1 MKIYILIALFN
12 GLCFSKAV
20 LEPEKQIQ
28 NSIFY
33 DILEEYSY
41 HRISENNISFDRN
54 SFNLKNIGSGRISI
68 NHEWPSDYLIYFLN
82 SESVIAKS
90 RYKNSKKII
99 NELKSDK
106 KSIIEIA
113 STIVHEATHEIELQT
128 TGTTNEVGPKNAE
141 KKFIDWVEKNWKMII
156 TRIPELNSIKD

>member
-1 MKIYILIALFN
+1 MKIYILIALLN

-41 HRISENNISFDRN
+41 HRISENNISFDKDN
-54 SFNLKNIGSGRISI
+54 FNLKNTGSRGISI
-68 NHEWPSDYLIYFLN
+68 NYEWPSDYLIYFLN
-82 SESVIAKS
+82 SESVIAKG

-99 NELKSDK
+99 NELN
-106 KSIIEIA
+106 
-113 STIVHEATHEIELQT
+113 TQ
-128 TGTTNEVGPKNAE
+128 E
-141 KKFIDWVEKNWKMII
+141 K
-156 TRIPELNSIKD
+156 

>member
-1 MKIYILIALFN
+1 MKIYILIALLN

-28 NSIFY
+28 NSLFY
-33 DILEEYSY
+33 DILEECSY

-54 SFNLKNIGSGRISI
+54 SFNLNNIGSGSISI

-82 SESVIAKS
+82 SESVIAKG

-99 NELKSDK
+99 KELN
-106 KSIIEIA
+106 IIE
-113 STIVHEATHEIELQT
+113 
-128 TGTTNEVGPKNAE
+128 
-141 KKFIDWVEKNWKMII
+141 
-156 TRIPELNSIKD
+156 

>member
-1 MKIYILIALFN
+1 MLN

-41 HRISENNISFDRN
+41 HRISENNISFEWN
-54 SFNLKNIGSGRISI
+54 SFNLKNIGSGSISI
-68 NHEWPSDYLIYFLN
+68 NHEWPSDYLIHFLN
-82 SESVIAKS
+82 SEGVIAKG

-99 NELKSDK
+99 NELNTK
-106 KSIIEIA
+106 E
-113 STIVHEATHEIELQT
+113 
-128 TGTTNEVGPKNAE
+128 
-141 KKFIDWVEKNWKMII
+141 
-156 TRIPELNSIKD
+156 

>member
-1 MKIYILIALFN
+1 MKKYILIFLFN

-28 NSIFY
+28 NSLFY

-54 SFNLKNIGSGRISI
+54 SFNLNNIGSGSISI
-68 NHEWPSDYLIYFLN
+68 NHEWPSDYLIHFLDY
-82 SESVIAKS
+82 ESVIAKG

-99 NELKSDK
+99 NELNTK
-106 KSIIEIA
+106 E
-113 STIVHEATHEIELQT
+113 
-128 TGTTNEVGPKNAE
+128 
-141 KKFIDWVEKNWKMII
+141 
-156 TRIPELNSIKD
+156 

>member
-1 MKIYILIALFN
+1 MKKYILIFFFN
-12 GLCFSKAV
+12 GFCFSTVV

-54 SFNLKNIGSGRISI
+54 SFNLKNIGSGSISI

-82 SESVIAKS
+82 SESFIAKG

-99 NELKSDK
+99 NELNTQ
-106 KSIIEIA
+106 E
-113 STIVHEATHEIELQT
+113 
-128 TGTTNEVGPKNAE
+128 
-141 KKFIDWVEKNWKMII
+141 
-156 TRIPELNSIKD
+156 

>member
-82 SESVIAKS
+82 FDDVIRKN
-90 RYKNSKKII
+90 RYRNSKNII
-99 NELKSDK
+99 NELNT
-106 KSIIEIA
+106 IE
-113 STIVHEATHEIELQT
+113 
-128 TGTTNEVGPKNAE
+128 K
-141 KKFIDWVEKNWKMII
+141 
-156 TRIPELNSIKD
+156 

>member
-41 HRISENNISFDRN
+41 HRITENNISTDKN
-54 SFNLKNIGSGRISI
+54 NFNLKNTGSSGISI
-68 NHEWPSDYLIYFLN
+68 NYEWPSDYLIYFLN
-82 SESVIAKS
+82 FKVDIKKN
-90 RYKNSKKII
+90 RYRNSKNII
-99 NELKSDK
+99 NELN
-106 KSIIEIA
+106 
-113 STIVHEATHEIELQT
+113 TL
-128 TGTTNEVGPKNAE
+128 E
-141 KKFIDWVEKNWKMII
+141 K
-156 TRIPELNSIKD
+156 

>member
-54 SFNLKNIGSGRISI
+54 SFNLKIS
-68 NHEWPSDYLIYFLN
+68 DQAVFLLIMN
-82 SESVIAKS
+82 GQVI
-90 RYKNSKKII
+90 
-99 NELKSDK
+99 
-106 KSIIEIA
+106 
-113 STIVHEATHEIELQT
+113 T
-128 TGTTNEVGPKNAE
+128 
-141 KKFIDWVEKNWKMII
+141 
-156 TRIPELNSIKD
+156 

>member
-1 MKIYILIALFN
+1 MRIYILIALLN

-28 NSIFY
+28 NSLFY
-33 DILEEYSY
+33 DILEEHSY

-54 SFNLKNIGSGRISI
+54 SFNLNNIGSGSISI

-82 SESVIAKS
+82 SQSVIAKS

-99 NELKSDK
+99 NELNTQ
-106 KSIIEIA
+106 E
-113 STIVHEATHEIELQT
+113 
-128 TGTTNEVGPKNAE
+128 
-141 KKFIDWVEKNWKMII
+141 
-156 TRIPELNSIKD
+156 

>member
-1 MKIYILIALFN
+1 MKIYILIALLN

-33 DILEEYSY
+33 NILEEYSY

-54 SFNLKNIGSGRISI
+54 SFNLNNIGSGSISI
-68 NHEWPSDYLIYFLN
+68 NHEWSSDYLIHFLN
-82 SESVIAKS
+82 SESVIARG

-99 NELKSDK
+99 NELNTK
-106 KSIIEIA
+106 K
-113 STIVHEATHEIELQT
+113 
-128 TGTTNEVGPKNAE
+128 
-141 KKFIDWVEKNWKMII
+141 
-156 TRIPELNSIKD
+156 